1 MMREKD
7 KLENKGKRISKKIF
21 MLSEQAIIKQ
31 KQIVVKLSD
40 LEVGDTIIIFGSSDN
55 SGEIRAKMVRVLPF

>member
-7 KLENKGKRISKKIF
+7 NLKTKGKEISKKVL

-31 KQIVVKLSD
+31 KQRIVKLSD
-40 LEVGDTIIIFGSSDN
+40 LEVGDTIIIIGSSDN
-55 SGEIRAKMVRVLPF
+55 NREISAKMVRVLPF